1 MFTNGIMKKIF
12 DFVRFLIL
20 SAVIL
25 IFASCKNQ
33 LAFILQEDDS
43 IAFTLECNFDQGGAI
58 QNLLQSV
65 GTDFSELNLDEL
77 KSGLEEEGF
86 RKVEVYPAQ
95 SQGLV
100 IKGILPADNEIA
112 FQNEGI
118 ITFRLTNEN
127 FRDFYNGS
135 SARMAAVFD
144 MFLVP
149 ALSDDEET
157 KNLDEK
163 GYLDL
168 IASFYGQ
175 NFADELSKS
184 SIKISVQD
192 KRKNITEKTILFTSL
207 FTAKKT
213 IEIKSQ
219 K

>member
-1 MFTNGIMKKIF
+1 MKKIF
-12 DFVRFLIL
+12 DFARFLIL
-20 SAVIL
+20 SALLV

-33 LAFILQEDDS
+33 LAFMLQEDDS
-43 IAFTLECNFDQGGAI
+43 IAFMLECNFDQGGAI
-58 QNLLQSV
+58 QNLLKSA
-65 GTDFSELNLDEL
+65 GSDFSELNLDQL
-77 KSGLEEEGF
+77 KTGLLEEGF
-86 RKVEVYPAQ
+86 TKVEVYPSKAE
-95 SQGLV
+95 GLV
-100 IKGILPADNEIA
+100 IKGILPADNEIV
-112 FQNEGI
+112 FEKEGI

-127 FRDFYNGS
+127 FRDFYNGC

-144 MFLVP
+144 IFLVP

-175 NFADELSKS
+175 NFADELSRS

-213 IEIKSQ
+213 IEIKS
-219 K
+219 

>member
-1 MFTNGIMKKIF
+1 MKKIF
-12 DFVRFLIL
+12 DFARFLIL
-20 SAVIL
+20 SAFLV

-33 LAFILQEDDS
+33 LAFMLQEDDS
-43 IAFTLECNFDQGGAI
+43 IAFMLECNFDQGGAI
-58 QNLLQSV
+58 QNLLKSA
-65 GTDFSELNLDEL
+65 GSDFSELNLDQL
-77 KSGLEEEGF
+77 KAGLLEEGF
-86 RKVEVYPAQ
+86 TKVEVYPSEAE
-95 SQGLV
+95 GLV
-100 IKGILPADNEIA
+100 IKGILPADNEIV
-112 FQNEGI
+112 FEKEGI

-144 MFLVP
+144 IFLVP

-175 NFADELSKS
+175 NFADELSRS

-213 IEIKSQ
+213 IEIKS
-219 K
+219 

>member
-1 MFTNGIMKKIF
+1 MSAKRPMKKIF
-12 DFVRFLIL
+12 DFVRLLIL
-20 SAVIL
+20 SAFLV

-33 LAFILQEDDS
+33 LAFMLQEDDS
-43 IAFTLECNFDQGGAI
+43 IAFMLECNFDQGGAI
-58 QNLLQSV
+58 QNLLKSA
-65 GTDFSELNLDEL
+65 GSDFSELNLDQL
-77 KSGLEEEGF
+77 KAGLLEEGF
-86 RKVEVYPAQ
+86 TKVEVYPSKAE
-95 SQGLV
+95 GLV
-100 IKGILPADNEIA
+100 IKGILPADNEIV
-112 FQNEGI
+112 FEKEGI

-127 FRDFYNGS
+127 FRDFYNGC

-144 MFLVP
+144 IFLVP

-175 NFADELSKS
+175 NFADELSRS

-213 IEIKSQ
+213 IEIKS
-219 K
+219 

>member
-1 MFTNGIMKKIF
+1 MSAKRPMKKIF
-12 DFVRFLIL
+12 DFVRLLIL
-20 SAVIL
+20 SAFLV

-33 LAFILQEDDS
+33 LAFMLQEDDS
-43 IAFTLECNFDQGGAI
+43 IAFMLECNFDQGGAI
-58 QNLLQSV
+58 QNLLKSA
-65 GTDFSELNLDEL
+65 GSDFSELNLDQL
-77 KSGLEEEGF
+77 KAGLLEEGF
-86 RKVEVYPAQ
+86 TKVEVYPSKAE
-95 SQGLV
+95 GLV
-100 IKGILPADNEIA
+100 IKGILPADNEIV
-112 FQNEGI
+112 FEKEGI

-144 MFLVP
+144 IFLVP

-175 NFADELSKS
+175 NFADELSRS

-213 IEIKSQ
+213 IEIKS
-219 K
+219 

>member
-1 MFTNGIMKKIF
+1 MKKIF
-12 DFVRFLIL
+12 DFARFLIL
-20 SAVIL
+20 SALLV

-33 LAFILQEDDS
+33 LAFMLQEDDS
-43 IAFTLECNFDQGGAI
+43 IAFMLECNFDQGGAI
-58 QNLLQSV
+58 QNLLKSA
-65 GTDFSELNLDEL
+65 GSDFSELNLDQL
-77 KSGLEEEGF
+77 KAGLLEEGF
-86 RKVEVYPAQ
+86 TKVEVYSSKAE
-95 SQGLV
+95 GLV
-100 IKGILPADNEIA
+100 IKGILPADNEIV
-112 FQNEGI
+112 FEKEGI

-144 MFLVP
+144 IFLVP

-175 NFADELSKS
+175 NFADELSRS

-213 IEIKSQ
+213 IEIKS
-219 K
+219 

>member
-1 MFTNGIMKKIF
+1 MKKIF
-12 DFVRFLIL
+12 DFARFLIL
-20 SAVIL
+20 SALLL

-33 LAFILQEDDS
+33 LAFMLQEDDS
-43 IAFTLECNFDQGGAI
+43 IAFMLECNFDQGGAI
-58 QNLLQSV
+58 QNLLKSA
-65 GTDFSELNLDEL
+65 GSDFSELNLDQL
-77 KSGLEEEGF
+77 KTGLLEEGF
-86 RKVEVYPAQ
+86 TKVEVYPSKAE
-95 SQGLV
+95 GLV
-100 IKGILPADNEIA
+100 IKGILPADNEIV
-112 FQNEGI
+112 FEKEGI

-144 MFLVP
+144 IFLVP

-175 NFADELSKS
+175 NFADELSRS

-213 IEIKSQ
+213 IEIKS
-219 K
+219 

>member
-1 MFTNGIMKKIF
+1 MKKIF
-12 DFVRFLIL
+12 DFARFLIL
-20 SAVIL
+20 SALLV

-33 LAFILQEDDS
+33 LAFMLQEDDS
-43 IAFTLECNFDQGGAI
+43 IAFMLECNFDQGGAI
-58 QNLLQSV
+58 QNLLKSA
-65 GTDFSELNLDEL
+65 GSDFSELNLDQL
-77 KSGLEEEGF
+77 KAGLLEEGF
-86 RKVEVYPAQ
+86 TKVEVYPSKAE
-95 SQGLV
+95 GLV
-100 IKGILPADNEIA
+100 IKGILPADNEIV
-112 FQNEGI
+112 FEKEGI

-127 FRDFYNGS
+127 FRDFYNGC

-144 MFLVP
+144 IFLVP

-175 NFADELSKS
+175 NFADELSRS
-184 SIKISVQD
+184 SVKISVQD

-213 IEIKSQ
+213 IEIKS
-219 K
+219 

>member
-1 MFTNGIMKKIF
+1 MKKIF
-12 DFVRFLIL
+12 DFVRLLIL
-20 SAVIL
+20 SAFLV

-33 LAFILQEDDS
+33 LAFMLQEDDS
-43 IAFTLECNFDQGGAI
+43 IAFMLECNFDQGGAI
-58 QNLLQSV
+58 QNLLKSA
-65 GTDFSELNLDEL
+65 GSDFSELNLDQL
-77 KSGLEEEGF
+77 KVGLLEEGF
-86 RKVEVYPAQ
+86 TKVEVYPSKAE
-95 SQGLV
+95 GLV
-100 IKGILPADNEIA
+100 IKGILPADNEIV
-112 FQNEGI
+112 FEKEGI

-127 FRDFYNGS
+127 FRDFYNGC

-144 MFLVP
+144 IFLVP

-175 NFADELSKS
+175 NFADELSRS

-213 IEIKSQ
+213 IEIKS
-219 K
+219 

>member
-1 MFTNGIMKKIF
+1 MKKIF
-12 DFVRFLIL
+12 DFARFLIL
-20 SAVIL
+20 SAFLV

-33 LAFILQEDDS
+33 LAFMLQEDDS
-43 IAFTLECNFDQGGAI
+43 IAFMLECNFDQGGAI
-58 QNLLQSV
+58 QNLLKSA
-65 GTDFSELNLDEL
+65 GSDFSELNLDQL
-77 KSGLEEEGF
+77 KAGLLEEGF
-86 RKVEVYPAQ
+86 TKVEVYPSKAE
-95 SQGLV
+95 GLV
-100 IKGILPADNEIA
+100 IKGILPADNEIV
-112 FQNEGI
+112 FEKEGI

-127 FRDFYNGS
+127 FRDFYNGC

-144 MFLVP
+144 IFLVP

-175 NFADELSKS
+175 NFADELSRS

-213 IEIKSQ
+213 IEIKS
-219 K
+219 

>member
-1 MFTNGIMKKIF
+1 MKKIF
-12 DFVRFLIL
+12 DFARFLIL
-20 SAVIL
+20 SALLV

-33 LAFILQEDDS
+33 LAFMLQEDDS
-43 IAFTLECNFDQGGAI
+43 IAFMLECNFDQGGAI
-58 QNLLQSV
+58 QNLLKSA
-65 GTDFSELNLDEL
+65 GSDFSELNLDQL
-77 KSGLEEEGF
+77 KAGLLEEGF
-86 RKVEVYPAQ
+86 TKVEVYPSKAE
-95 SQGLV
+95 GLV
-100 IKGILPADNEIA
+100 IKGILPADNEIV
-112 FQNEGI
+112 FEKEGI

-127 FRDFYNGS
+127 FRDFYNGC

-144 MFLVP
+144 IFLVP

-175 NFADELSKS
+175 NFADELSRS

-213 IEIKSQ
+213 IEIKS
-219 K
+219 

>member
-1 MFTNGIMKKIF
+1 MKKIF
-12 DFVRFLIL
+12 DFVRLLIL
-20 SAVIL
+20 SALLV

-33 LAFILQEDDS
+33 LAFMLQEDDS
-43 IAFTLECNFDQGGAI
+43 IAFMLECNFDQGGAI
-58 QNLLQSV
+58 QNLLKSA
-65 GTDFSELNLDEL
+65 GSDFSELNLDQL
-77 KSGLEEEGF
+77 KAGLLEEGF
-86 RKVEVYPAQ
+86 TKVEVYPSKAE
-95 SQGLV
+95 GLV
-100 IKGILPADNEIA
+100 IKGILPADNEIV
-112 FQNEGI
+112 FEKEGI

-127 FRDFYNGS
+127 FRDFYNGC

-144 MFLVP
+144 IFLVP

-175 NFADELSKS
+175 NFADELSRS

-213 IEIKSQ
+213 IEIKS
-219 K
+219 

>member
-1 MFTNGIMKKIF
+1 M
-12 DFVRFLIL
+12 
-20 SAVIL
+20 
-25 IFASCKNQ
+25 
-33 LAFILQEDDS
+33 
-43 IAFTLECNFDQGGAI
+43 
-58 QNLLQSV
+58 
-65 GTDFSELNLDEL
+65 
-77 KSGLEEEGF
+77 
-86 RKVEVYPAQ
+86 
-95 SQGLV
+95 
-100 IKGILPADNEIA
+100 IKGILPADNEIV
-112 FQNEGI
+112 FEKEGI

-144 MFLVP
+144 IFLVP

-175 NFADELSKS
+175 NFADELSRS

-213 IEIKSQ
+213 IEIKS
-219 K
+219 

>member
-1 MFTNGIMKKIF
+1 MKKIF
-12 DFVRFLIL
+12 DFARFLIL
-20 SAVIL
+20 SALLV

-33 LAFILQEDDS
+33 LAFMLQEDDS
-43 IAFTLECNFDQGGAI
+43 IAFMLECNFDQGGAI
-58 QNLLQSV
+58 QNLLKSA
-65 GTDFSELNLDEL
+65 GSDFSELNLDQL
-77 KSGLEEEGF
+77 KAGLLEEGF
-86 RKVEVYPAQ
+86 TKVEVYP
-95 SQGLV
+95 SKNEGLV
-100 IKGILPADNEIA
+100 IKGILPVDNEIV
-112 FQNEGI
+112 FEKEGI

-127 FRDFYNGS
+127 FRDFYNGC

-144 MFLVP
+144 IFLVP

-175 NFADELSKS
+175 NFADELSRS

-213 IEIKSQ
+213 IEIKS
-219 K
+219 

>member
-1 MFTNGIMKKIF
+1 MSAKRPMKKIF
-12 DFVRFLIL
+12 DFARLLIL
-20 SAVIL
+20 SALLV

-33 LAFILQEDDS
+33 LAFMLQEDDS
-43 IAFTLECNFDQGGAI
+43 IAFMLECNFDQGGAI
-58 QNLLQSV
+58 QNLLKSA
-65 GTDFSELNLDEL
+65 GSDFSELNLDQL
-77 KSGLEEEGF
+77 KTGLLEEGF
-86 RKVEVYPAQ
+86 TKVEVYPSKAE
-95 SQGLV
+95 GLV
-100 IKGILPADNEIA
+100 IKGILPADNEIV
-112 FQNEGI
+112 FEKEGI

-144 MFLVP
+144 IFLVP

-175 NFADELSKS
+175 NFADELSRS

-213 IEIKSQ
+213 IEIKS
-219 K
+219 

>member
-1 MFTNGIMKKIF
+1 MKKIF

>member
-1 MFTNGIMKKIF
+1 MKKIF
-12 DFVRFLIL
+12 DFVRLLIL
-20 SAVIL
+20 SAFLV

-33 LAFILQEDDS
+33 LAFMLQEDDS
-43 IAFTLECNFDQGGAI
+43 IAFMLECNFDQGGAI
-58 QNLLQSV
+58 QNLLKSA
-65 GTDFSELNLDEL
+65 GSDFSELNLDQL
-77 KSGLEEEGF
+77 KTGLLEEGF
-86 RKVEVYPAQ
+86 TKVEVYPSKAE
-95 SQGLV
+95 GLV
-100 IKGILPADNEIA
+100 IKGILPADNEIV
-112 FQNEGI
+112 FEKEGI

-144 MFLVP
+144 IFLVP

-175 NFADELSKS
+175 NFADELSRS

-213 IEIKSQ
+213 IEIKS
-219 K
+219 

>member
-1 MFTNGIMKKIF
+1 MKKIF
-12 DFVRFLIL
+12 DFVRLLIL
-20 SAVIL
+20 SAFLV

-33 LAFILQEDDS
+33 LAFMLQEDDS
-43 IAFTLECNFDQGGAI
+43 IAFMLECNFDQGGAI
-58 QNLLQSV
+58 QNLLKSA
-65 GTDFSELNLDEL
+65 GSDFSELNLDQL
-77 KSGLEEEGF
+77 KAGLLEEGF
-86 RKVEVYPAQ
+86 TKVEVYPSKAE
-95 SQGLV
+95 GLV
-100 IKGILPADNEIA
+100 IKGILPADNEIV
-112 FQNEGI
+112 FEKEGI

-144 MFLVP
+144 IFLVP

-175 NFADELSKS
+175 NFADELSRS

-213 IEIKSQ
+213 IEIKS
-219 K
+219 

>member
-1 MFTNGIMKKIF
+1 MKKIF

-20 SAVIL
+20 SALLV

-33 LAFILQEDDS
+33 LAFMLQEDDS
-43 IAFTLECNFDQGGAI
+43 IAFMLECNFDQGGAI
-58 QNLLQSV
+58 QNLLKSA
-65 GTDFSELNLDEL
+65 GSDFSELNLDQL
-77 KSGLEEEGF
+77 KTGLLEEGF
-86 RKVEVYPAQ
+86 TKVEVYPSKAE
-95 SQGLV
+95 GLV
-100 IKGILPADNEIA
+100 IKGILPADNEIV
-112 FQNEGI
+112 FEKEGI

-144 MFLVP
+144 IFLVP

-175 NFADELSKS
+175 NFADELSRS

-213 IEIKSQ
+213 IEIKS
-219 K
+219 

>member
-1 MFTNGIMKKIF
+1 MKKIF
-12 DFVRFLIL
+12 DFARFLIL
-20 SAVIL
+20 SAL
-25 IFASCKNQ
+25 LAIFASCKNQ
-33 LAFILQEDDS
+33 LAFMLQEDDS
-43 IAFTLECNFDQGGAI
+43 IAFMLECNFDQGGAI
-58 QNLLQSV
+58 QNLLKSA
-65 GTDFSELNLDEL
+65 GSDFSELNLDQL
-77 KSGLEEEGF
+77 KTGLEGEGF
-86 RKVEVYPAQ
+86 SKVEVYPSKAE
-95 SQGLV
+95 GLV
-100 IKGILPADNEIA
+100 IKGILPADNEIV
-112 FQNEGI
+112 FEKEGI

-144 MFLVP
+144 IFLVP

-175 NFADELSKS
+175 NFADELSRS

-213 IEIKSQ
+213 IEIKS
-219 K
+219 

>member
-1 MFTNGIMKKIF
+1 MKKIF
-12 DFVRFLIL
+12 DFARFLIL
-20 SAVIL
+20 SALLV

-33 LAFILQEDDS
+33 LAFMLQEDDS
-43 IAFTLECNFDQGGAI
+43 IAFMLECNFDQGGAI
-58 QNLLQSV
+58 QNLLKSA
-65 GTDFSELNLDEL
+65 GSDFSELNLDQL
-77 KSGLEEEGF
+77 KAGLLEEGF
-86 RKVEVYPAQ
+86 TKVEVYPSKAE
-95 SQGLV
+95 GLV
-100 IKGILPADNEIA
+100 IKGILPADNEIV
-112 FQNEGI
+112 FEKEGI

-144 MFLVP
+144 IFLVP

-175 NFADELSKS
+175 NFADELSRS

-213 IEIKSQ
+213 IEIKS
-219 K
+219 

>member
-1 MFTNGIMKKIF
+1 MKKIF
-12 DFVRFLIL
+12 DFARFLIL
-20 SAVIL
+20 SALLV

-33 LAFILQEDDS
+33 LAFMLQEDDS
-43 IAFTLECNFDQGGAI
+43 IAFMLECNFDQGGAI
-58 QNLLQSV
+58 QNLLKSA
-65 GTDFSELNLDEL
+65 GSDFSELNLDQL
-77 KSGLEEEGF
+77 KTGLLEEGF
-86 RKVEVYPAQ
+86 TKVEVYPSKAE
-95 SQGLV
+95 GLV
-100 IKGILPADNEIA
+100 IKGILPADNEIV
-112 FQNEGI
+112 FEKEGI

-144 MFLVP
+144 IFLVP

-175 NFADELSKS
+175 NFADELSRS

-213 IEIKSQ
+213 IEIKS
-219 K
+219 

>member
-1 MFTNGIMKKIF
+1 MKKIF
-12 DFVRFLIL
+12 DFARFLIL
-20 SAVIL
+20 SALLV

-33 LAFILQEDDS
+33 LAFMLQEDDS
-43 IAFTLECNFDQGGAI
+43 IAFMLECNFDQGGAI
-58 QNLLQSV
+58 QNLLQSI
-65 GTDFSELNLDEL
+65 GTDFSELNLDQL
-77 KSGLEEEGF
+77 KAGLLEEGF
-86 RKVEVYPAQ
+86 TKVEVYPSKAE
-95 SQGLV
+95 GLV
-100 IKGILPADNEIA
+100 IKGILPVDNEIV
-112 FQNEGI
+112 FEKEGI

-144 MFLVP
+144 IFLVP

-175 NFADELSKS
+175 NFADELSRS

-213 IEIKSQ
+213 IEIKS
-219 K
+219 

>member
-1 MFTNGIMKKIF
+1 MKKIF
-12 DFVRFLIL
+12 DFVRLLIL
-20 SAVIL
+20 SAFLV

-33 LAFILQEDDS
+33 LAFMLQEDDS
-43 IAFTLECNFDQGGAI
+43 IAFMLECNFDQGGAI
-58 QNLLQSV
+58 QNLLKSA
-65 GTDFSELNLDEL
+65 GSDFSELNLDQL
-77 KSGLEEEGF
+77 KTGLLEEGF
-86 RKVEVYPAQ
+86 TKVEVYPSKAE
-95 SQGLV
+95 GLV
-100 IKGILPADNEIA
+100 IKGILPADNEIV
-112 FQNEGI
+112 FEKEGI

-127 FRDFYNGS
+127 FRDFYNGC

-144 MFLVP
+144 IFLVP

-175 NFADELSKS
+175 NFADELSRS

-213 IEIKSQ
+213 IEIKS
-219 K
+219 

>member
-1 MFTNGIMKKIF
+1 MCAKRPMKKIF
-12 DFVRFLIL
+12 DFVRLLIL
-20 SAVIL
+20 SAFLV

-33 LAFILQEDDS
+33 LAFMLQEDDS
-43 IAFTLECNFDQGGAI
+43 IAFMLECNFDQGGAI
-58 QNLLQSV
+58 QNLLKSA
-65 GTDFSELNLDEL
+65 GSDFSELNLDQL
-77 KSGLEEEGF
+77 KTGLLEEGF
-86 RKVEVYPAQ
+86 TKVEVYPSKAE
-95 SQGLV
+95 GLV
-100 IKGILPADNEIA
+100 IKGILPADNEIV
-112 FQNEGI
+112 FEKEGI

-144 MFLVP
+144 IFLVP

-175 NFADELSKS
+175 NFADELSRS

-213 IEIKSQ
+213 IEIKS
-219 K
+219 

>member
-1 MFTNGIMKKIF
+1 MNKIF
-12 DFVRFLIL
+12 VFVRLLIL
-20 SAVIL
+20 SAVL

-33 LAFILQEDDS
+33 LSFSFQEDDS
-43 IAFTLECNFDQGGAI
+43 IAFKLECNFDQGGAI

-65 GTDFSELNLDEL
+65 GTDFSEINLDQL

-86 RKVEVYPAQ
+86 SKVEVYPNK
-95 SQGLV
+95 SEGLV
-100 IKGILPADNEIA
+100 IKGLVPADNEIV
-112 FQNEGI
+112 FQKDGVL
-118 ITFRLTNEN
+118 TFRLTNEN

-135 SARMAAVFD
+135 SPRMAAVFD
-144 MFLVP
+144 IFLVP

-207 FTAKKT
+207 FTAKKA

>member
-1 MFTNGIMKKIF
+1 MKKIF
-12 DFVRFLIL
+12 DFVRLLIL
-20 SAVIL
+20 SAFLVI
-25 IFASCKNQ
+25 FTSCKNQ
-33 LAFILQEDDS
+33 LAFMLQEDDS
-43 IAFTLECNFDQGGAI
+43 IAFMLECNFDQGGAI
-58 QNLLQSV
+58 QNLLKSA
-65 GTDFSELNLDEL
+65 GSDFSELNLDQL
-77 KSGLEEEGF
+77 KAGLLEEGF
-86 RKVEVYPAQ
+86 TKVEVYPSKAE
-95 SQGLV
+95 GLV
-100 IKGILPADNEIA
+100 IKGILPADNEIV
-112 FQNEGI
+112 FEKEGI

-127 FRDFYNGS
+127 FRDFYNGC

-144 MFLVP
+144 IFLVP

-175 NFADELSKS
+175 NFADELSRS

-213 IEIKSQ
+213 IEIKS
-219 K
+219 

>member
-1 MFTNGIMKKIF
+1 MFAKRSMKKIF
-12 DFVRFLIL
+12 DFVRLLIL
-20 SAVIL
+20 SAFLV

-33 LAFILQEDDS
+33 LAFMLQEDDS
-43 IAFTLECNFDQGGAI
+43 IAFMLECNFDQGGAI
-58 QNLLQSV
+58 QNLLKSA
-65 GTDFSELNLDEL
+65 GSDFSELNLDQL
-77 KSGLEEEGF
+77 KAGLLEEGF
-86 RKVEVYPAQ
+86 TKVEVYPSKAE
-95 SQGLV
+95 GLV
-100 IKGILPADNEIA
+100 IKGILPADNEIV
-112 FQNEGI
+112 FEKEGI

-127 FRDFYNGS
+127 FRDFYNGC

-144 MFLVP
+144 IFLVP

-175 NFADELSKS
+175 NFADELSRS

-213 IEIKSQ
+213 IEIKS
-219 K
+219 

>member
-1 MFTNGIMKKIF
+1 MKKIF
-12 DFVRFLIL
+12 DFARFLIL
-20 SAVIL
+20 SALLV

-33 LAFILQEDDS
+33 LAFMLQEDDS
-43 IAFTLECNFDQGGAI
+43 IAFMLECNFDQGGAI
-58 QNLLQSV
+58 QNLLKSA
-65 GTDFSELNLDEL
+65 GSDFSELNLDQL
-77 KSGLEEEGF
+77 KAGLLEEGF
-86 RKVEVYPAQ
+86 TKVEVYPSKAE
-95 SQGLV
+95 GLV
-100 IKGILPADNEIA
+100 IKGILPADNEIV
-112 FQNEGI
+112 FEKEEI

-144 MFLVP
+144 IFLVP

-175 NFADELSKS
+175 NFADELSRS

-213 IEIKSQ
+213 IEIKS
-219 K
+219 

>member
-1 MFTNGIMKKIF
+1 MSAKRPMKKIF
-12 DFVRFLIL
+12 DFVRLLIL
-20 SAVIL
+20 SAFLV

-33 LAFILQEDDS
+33 LAFMLQEDDS
-43 IAFTLECNFDQGGAI
+43 IAFMLECNFDQGGAI
-58 QNLLQSV
+58 QNLLKSA
-65 GTDFSELNLDEL
+65 GSDFSELNLDQL
-77 KSGLEEEGF
+77 KAGLLEEGF
-86 RKVEVYPAQ
+86 TKVEVYPSKAE
-95 SQGLV
+95 GLV
-100 IKGILPADNEIA
+100 IKGILPADNEIV
-112 FQNEGI
+112 FEKEGI

-127 FRDFYNGS
+127 FRDFYNGC
-135 SARMAAVFD
+135 SARMAAIFD
-144 MFLVP
+144 IFLVP

-175 NFADELSKS
+175 NFADELSRS

-213 IEIKSQ
+213 IEIKS
-219 K
+219 

>member
-1 MFTNGIMKKIF
+1 MKKIF
-12 DFVRFLIL
+12 DFVRLLIL
-20 SAVIL
+20 SAFLV

-33 LAFILQEDDS
+33 LAFMLQEDDS
-43 IAFTLECNFDQGGAI
+43 IAFMLECNFDQGGAI
-58 QNLLQSV
+58 QNLLKSA
-65 GTDFSELNLDEL
+65 GSDFSELNLDQL
-77 KSGLEEEGF
+77 KAGLLEEGF
-86 RKVEVYPAQ
+86 TKVEVYPSKAE
-95 SQGLV
+95 GLV
-100 IKGILPADNEIA
+100 IKGILPADNEIV
-112 FQNEGI
+112 FEKEGI

-127 FRDFYNGS
+127 FRDFYNGC

-144 MFLVP
+144 IFLVP

-175 NFADELSKS
+175 NFSDELSRS

-213 IEIKSQ
+213 IESKS
-219 K
+219 

>member
-1 MFTNGIMKKIF
+1 MFAKRSMKKIF
-12 DFVRFLIL
+12 DFVRLLIL
-20 SAVIL
+20 SAFLV

-33 LAFILQEDDS
+33 LAFMLQEDDS
-43 IAFTLECNFDQGGAI
+43 IAFMLECNFDQGGAI
-58 QNLLQSV
+58 QNLLKSA
-65 GTDFSELNLDEL
+65 GSDFSELNLDQL
-77 KSGLEEEGF
+77 KAGLLEEGF
-86 RKVEVYPAQ
+86 TKVEVYPSKAE
-95 SQGLV
+95 GLV
-100 IKGILPADNEIA
+100 IKGILPADNEIV
-112 FQNEGI
+112 FEKEGI

-127 FRDFYNGS
+127 FRDFYNGC

-144 MFLVP
+144 IFLVP

-157 KNLDEK
+157 KNFDEK

-175 NFADELSKS
+175 NFADELSRS

-213 IEIKSQ
+213 IEIKS
-219 K
+219 

>member
-1 MFTNGIMKKIF
+1 MKKIF
-12 DFVRFLIL
+12 DFVRLLIL
-20 SAVIL
+20 SAFLV

-33 LAFILQEDDS
+33 LAFMLQEDDS
-43 IAFTLECNFDQGGAI
+43 IAFMLECNFDQGGAI
-58 QNLLQSV
+58 QNLLKSA
-65 GTDFSELNLDEL
+65 GSDFSELNLDQL
-77 KSGLEEEGF
+77 KAGLLEEGF
-86 RKVEVYPAQ
+86 TKVEVYPSKAE
-95 SQGLV
+95 GLV
-100 IKGILPADNEIA
+100 IKGILPADNEIV
-112 FQNEGI
+112 FEKEGI

-127 FRDFYNGS
+127 FRDFYNGC

-144 MFLVP
+144 IFLVP

-175 NFADELSKS
+175 NFADELSRS

-213 IEIKSQ
+213 IEIKS
-219 K
+219 

>member
-1 MFTNGIMKKIF
+1 MKKIF
-12 DFVRFLIL
+12 DFVRLLIL
-20 SAVIL
+20 SVFL
-25 IFASCKNQ
+25 VIFASCKNQ
-33 LAFILQEDDS
+33 LAFMLQEDDS
-43 IAFTLECNFDQGGAI
+43 IAFMLECNFDQGGAI
-58 QNLLQSV
+58 QNLLKSA
-65 GTDFSELNLDEL
+65 GSDFSELNLDQL
-77 KSGLEEEGF
+77 KTGLLEEGF
-86 RKVEVYPAQ
+86 TKVEVYPSKAE
-95 SQGLV
+95 GLV
-100 IKGILPADNEIA
+100 IKGILPADNEIV
-112 FQNEGI
+112 FEKEEI

-144 MFLVP
+144 IFLVP

-175 NFADELSKS
+175 NFADELSRS

-213 IEIKSQ
+213 IEIKS
-219 K
+219 

>member
-1 MFTNGIMKKIF
+1 MSAKRPMKKIF
-12 DFVRFLIL
+12 DFVRLLIL
-20 SAVIL
+20 SAFLV

-33 LAFILQEDDS
+33 LAFMLQEDDS
-43 IAFTLECNFDQGGAI
+43 IAFMLECNFDQGGAI
-58 QNLLQSV
+58 QNLLKSA
-65 GTDFSELNLDEL
+65 GSDFSELNLDQL
-77 KSGLEEEGF
+77 KAGLLEEGF
-86 RKVEVYPAQ
+86 TKVEVYP
-95 SQGLV
+95 SKSEGLV
-100 IKGILPADNEIA
+100 IKGILPADNEIV
-112 FQNEGI
+112 FEKEGI

-144 MFLVP
+144 IFLVP
-149 ALSDDEET
+149 VLSDDEET

-175 NFADELSKS
+175 NFADELSRS

-213 IEIKSQ
+213 IEIKS
-219 K
+219 